1 MFNFKEIFLNKFFGF
16 IAIFSLLRIYLE
28 MNLPIWFFKNAVYDD
43 VLLLNY
49 SHLNQHFHQWYVQSL
64 SKDMGYPLFLFFV
77 RLTHMPYRF
86 WLAILWILAAIIVI
100 YAVNTFL
107 TKNKKVLCFA
117 YIFILFSPVAFDVIC
132 GQRIYRN
139 AIMMPFTVIFLSSLY
154 IFINNLLINSNKREL
169 IFWGILTGL
178 VFTFNYYIKEDGIIT
193 LPILIV
199 SIVSILLFKLH
210 EEKKLSFTKKYV
222 KLSSIC
228 AICLIPIIIFGGCT
242 IFYEEVNYHYF
253 GVHEINTRTSGQLGN
268 FYNNLLLIDDDS
280 KTNEI
285 WVTNSTVEKAWNA
298 SPTLQKHPELLDAYL
313 NTEWNG
319 ILKNSTIKG
328 DLVAWSLRKAIDDV
342 NLYNNEKEV
351 NDLFFKVNNELDAS
365 FEKGTLNKSDKI
377 FITSSA
383 SGKSIEEI
391 FDLKP
396 LISSG
401 LKIALFYNGIEVN
414 TIPLDERSSFNS
426 SEKIVKHT
434 ENDLNDNIIT
444 QSEFNNFSLIQK
456 MPIKLIE
463 LDIII
468 YQIISFIL
476 IPFTIISFIILC
488 LNQSKNKFKNRTLN
502 ALILY
507 DVLLIGTFLIQV
519 FAIAWFCSYLG
530 TNPWIGTLN
539 DIIGH
544 IKFHLASS
552 YGFLAMFIILNISTA
567 YAITK
572 DNYSKS

>member
-1 MFNFKEIFLNKFFGF
+1 
-16 IAIFSLLRIYLE
+16 

-107 TKNKKVLCFA
+107 IKNKKVLCFA

-154 IFINNLLINSNKREL
+154 IFINKLLINSNKREL
-169 IFWGILTGL
+169 IVWGILTGL

-401 LKIALFYNGIEVN
+401 LKIALF
-414 TIPLDERSSFNS
+414 
-426 SEKIVKHT
+426 
-434 ENDLNDNIIT
+434 
-444 QSEFNNFSLIQK
+444 
-456 MPIKLIE
+456 
-463 LDIII
+463 
-468 YQIISFIL
+468 
-476 IPFTIISFIILC
+476 
-488 LNQSKNKFKNRTLN
+488 
-502 ALILY
+502 
-507 DVLLIGTFLIQV
+507 
-519 FAIAWFCSYLG
+519 
-530 TNPWIGTLN
+530 
-539 DIIGH
+539 
-544 IKFHLASS
+544 
-552 YGFLAMFIILNISTA
+552 
-567 YAITK
+567 
-572 DNYSKS
+572 